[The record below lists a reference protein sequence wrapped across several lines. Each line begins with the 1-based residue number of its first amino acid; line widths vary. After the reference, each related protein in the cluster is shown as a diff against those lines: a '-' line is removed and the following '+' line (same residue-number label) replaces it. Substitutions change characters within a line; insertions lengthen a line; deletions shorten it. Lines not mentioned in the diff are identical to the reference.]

1 MMLQFY
7 VVAEKHLQHSGEAK
21 IDQKV
26 WENKVYEIKQLS
38 TCFSNNRNDDDINRK
53 IMIYEIYQTGLR
65 KKSSAIYALC
75 S

>member
-7 VVAEKHLQHSGEAK
+7 VVAEIHLQHSGEAK